1 MSHAA
6 TPTHSK
12 TSLIFG
18 GALLFCLAIILMAR
32 HAHHQFEEVLVEQ
45 TEQQLLLIA
54 KSTATSLKQHMEDH
68 LNSLSELAHDQLF
81 KKRDLVIPA
90 TGPERN
96 RLRSFYEAHRR
107 ELESIA
113 IIDAGGRVLASW
125 PEEMQLA
132 GDFDMAGLAMKL
144 APQVSPHFLDD
155 GGRRVVTL
163 SVPIAIDHELTGVV
177 RALVSIDTLTSL
189 YIQPLRFEGGPTPV
203 LIDESGHFLSRP
215 PVKKSGEVA
224 APSSCVKDK
233 CDNRQRI
240 TAELAAGREGVG
252 IFIADQFGERPE
264 PRFIAYAPIKFN
276 TNNWGI
282 GVVLP
287 FSAISGPIRQH
298 SRQALI
304 MVAALLLFL
313 GFGATLLLQS
323 HKKKQA
329 VEIESRYLQQLA
341 EKATELERAN
351 RILRDQAIKD
361 ELTGLYNYRYF
372 HKVLQRDFALATR
385 GKGDY
390 SCMIIDLDHFKTV
403 NDNHGHAFGDL
414 VLKGVGNI
422 LLEES
427 RDTDVVARYGGEEFV
442 ILLPNTDLEGS
453 MIIAERIR
461 TRLEAH
467 GHTDGRQQKQ
477 VTASIG
483 VSSYRAHAPQSP
495 QDLLAYADKA
505 LYQAK
510 SLQRNQVVVYS

>member
-1 MSHAA
+1 MSPA
-6 TPTHSK
+6 TPAYPRTI
-12 TSLIFG
+12 LIFG
-18 GALLFCLAIILMAR
+18 GALLFCLAIIFMAR
-32 HAHHQFEEVLVEQ
+32 HAHHQFEGALVEQ
-45 TEQQLLLIA
+45 TKQQLLLIA
-54 KSTATSLKQHMEDH
+54 KSTATSLRQHMDDH
-68 LNSLSELAHDQLF
+68 LNSLSELAHDPLF
-81 KKRDLVIPA
+81 RKRNLAIPA
-90 TGPERN
+90 TGPEWN

-107 ELESIA
+107 ELESVA
-113 IIDAGGRVLASW
+113 IVDTHGRTLASW
-125 PEEMQLA
+125 PEEMKLA
-132 GDFDMAGLAMKL
+132 GDADLASL
-144 APQVSPHFLDD
+144 AINRAPQVSPRFLDD
-155 GGRRVVTL
+155 GGRQVVTL
-163 SVPIAIDHELTGVV
+163 TVPIAIDNELLGAV

-189 YIQPLRFEGGPTPV
+189 YIQPLRFEGGATPV
-203 LIDESGHFLSRP
+203 LIDEYGHFLSRP
-215 PVKKSGEVA
+215 PVTESSEAA

-240 TAELAAGREGVG
+240 TAELAAGRDGVG
-252 IFIADQFGERPE
+252 IFIADQRGARPE
-264 PRFIAYAPIKFN
+264 ARFVAYAPIKFH

-304 MVAALLLFL
+304 MVAALLLFF
-313 GFGATLLLQS
+313 GIGATLLFQS

-329 VEIESRYLQQLA
+329 VEIESRYLQQIA

-385 GKGDY
+385 GKADY
-390 SCMIIDLDHFKTV
+390 SCMIIDLDHFKAV

-414 VLKGVGNI
+414 VLKGIGAI

-442 ILLPNTDLEGS
+442 ILLPNTDLGGS

-461 TRLEAH
+461 ARLESH
-467 GHTDGRQQKQ
+467 LHSDGLQQKH

-483 VSSYRAHAPQSP
+483 VSSYRAHIPQSP

-510 SLQRNQVVVYS
+510 SQQRNQVVVYS